1 MMNRFGLIADYAWC
15 TFAFMGMVLVS
26 SCSSPSVDQS
36 NGSPVRKIVVG
47 QNPSMRAVAER
58 ARKIADLYYPA
69 VCALLDDGH
78 SDFPKQ
84 LDICFTQ
91 IPNGN
96 MAQTRLDQ
104 IRLNAQYLDEFKNE
118 PGTLDQVLVHEM
130 THVAQHYYRPIIGRW
145 LVDNPRPARFWVE
158 GMADYVCFRLGV
170 TNHLHCGECN
180 AVFPH
185 YKDGYSCAAAFLL
198 YLERTY
204 NRAMVPRLNTT
215 LRRGGH
221 SDGFF
226 FQMTGKDLATL
237 WTEFRQTPAFTRGAA
252 RMLDLQHSLGFVDGK
267 APKDIEQRLKSFMEA
282 HGDEPARELI
292 KDARVQGQTANDI
305 QTRLSL
311 VYYFTQPGG
320 TAEAFMLRLRKH
332 HELPGFSKGEHG
344 TLSYTLS
351 SRDLSVTFPVT
362 RAFTASKHGE
372 TSIYHYTVYRG
383 AEDTGWQLQRAWQT
397 GADDTVVTEFP
408 VP

>member
-1 MMNRFGLIADYAWC
+1 MKCPDLIARYAWC
-15 TFAFMGMVLVS
+15 AFACVGMACLS

-36 NGSPVRKIVVG
+36 NDSPVRKVVAG
-47 QNPSMRAVAER
+47 QNPRTHAVAER
-58 ARKIADLYYPA
+58 ARKIADLHYA
-69 VCALLDDGH
+69 AICALLDDGH

-84 LDICFTQ
+84 FDICFTQ
-91 IPNGN
+91 TANGN

-104 IRLNAQYLDEFKNE
+104 IRLNAEYLDEFENE
-118 PGTLDQVLVHEM
+118 PGTLDQVVVHEM

-145 LVDNPRPARFWVE
+145 LINNPRPAKFWVE
-158 GMADYVCFRLGV
+158 GMADYVCFRLSA

-180 AVFPH
+180 SVFPH

-204 NRAMVPRLNTT
+204 NRAIVPQLNAV
-215 LRRGGH
+215 LRRGDH
-221 SDGFF
+221 SDDFF
-226 FQMTGKDLATL
+226 FQMTGKDLETL

-252 RMLDLQHSLGFVDGK
+252 RMLDLQQTLGYVCGK

-282 HGDEPARELI
+282 HADEPARELI
-292 KDARVQGQTANDI
+292 KDARVQEQTPKDL
-305 QTRLSL
+305 QTRVSL

-320 TAEAFMLRLRKH
+320 TAEAFMLRLQKQ

-344 TLSYTLS
+344 TVSYALS

-362 RAFTASKHGE
+362 RSFTASKHGE
-372 TSIYHYTVYRG
+372 TSIYHYTVYR
-383 AEDTGWQLQRAWQT
+383 ASEETDWKLQRAWRIRPD
-397 GADDTVVTEFP
+397 GAVLTEFP